1 MTKEDYNNKI
11 IEDAVKVLKGDGI
24 IIVPT
29 DTVYGLAIDS
39 KSEVAFN
46 KVYEAKKR
54 NLNKKLPIVVDTYD
68 RLKSLCYITDDELN
82 RLHPYYPGK
91 ITLVL
96 KRKDSDDTVAVRMI
110 HNEII
115 NKIIEKLDSP
125 LMLTSANISGKE
137 TSEDILTILDD
148 FDGKVDMVIMGNK
161 VSNVSSTIVE
171 LVDGKL
177 TLIREG
183 ALPFNEIEEKFYRG

>member
-11 IEDAVKVLKGDGI
+11 IEDAVKVLKDDGI

-46 KVYEAKKR
+46 KVYEIKKR

-68 RLKSLCYITDDELN
+68 RLKSLCYITDDELK

-91 ITLVL
+91 LTLVL
-96 KRKDSDDTVAVRMI
+96 KRKDRDDTIAVRMI

-161 VSNVSSTIVE
+161 VSSISSTIVE
-171 LVDGKL
+171 LKDGKL

-183 ALPFNEIEEKFYRG
+183 ALSFNEIEENFYRG

>member
-11 IEDAVKVLKGDGI
+11 IDDAVSVLKNDGI

-46 KVYEAKKR
+46 KIYEVKKR
-54 NLNKKLPIVVDTYD
+54 SLSKKLPIVVDTYG
-68 RLKSLCYITDDELN
+68 RLKSLCEITEDELK

-91 ITLVL
+91 LTLVL
-96 KRKDSDDTVAVRMI
+96 KKKDSEDTVAVRMI
-110 HNEII
+110 NNEII
-115 NKIIEKLDSP
+115 NKIIERLDSP
-125 LMLTSANISGKE
+125 LMLTSANISGKDI
-137 TSEDILTILDD
+137 SKDILTILDD
-148 FDGKVDMVIMGNK
+148 FDGKVDMVIMGSK
-161 VSNVSSTIVE
+161 VSDVSSTIVE
-171 LVDGKL
+171 LKDGKL

-183 ALPFNEIEEKFYRG
+183 ALPFDEIEQSFYRR

>member
-11 IEDAVKVLKGDGI
+11 IDDAVSVLKKDGI

-46 KVYEAKKR
+46 KIYEVKKR
-54 NLNKKLPIVVDTYD
+54 SLSKKLPIVVDTYD
-68 RLKSLCYITDDELN
+68 RLKSLCEITEDELK
-82 RLHPYYPGK
+82 RLHPHYPGK
-91 ITLVL
+91 LTLVL
-96 KRKDSDDTVAVRMI
+96 KKKDSEDTVAVRMI
-110 HNEII
+110 NNEII
-115 NKIIEKLDSP
+115 NKIIERLDSP
-125 LMLTSANISGKE
+125 LMLTSANISGKDI
-137 TSEDILTILDD
+137 SKDILTILDD

-161 VSNVSSTIVE
+161 VSDVSSTIVE
-171 LVDGKL
+171 LKDGKL

-183 ALPFNEIEEKFYRG
+183 ALPFDEIEQSFYRR

>member
-11 IEDAVKVLKGDGI
+11 IDDAVSVLKKDGI

-46 KVYEAKKR
+46 KIYEVKKR
-54 NLNKKLPIVVDTYD
+54 SLSKKLPIVVDTYD
-68 RLKSLCYITDDELN
+68 RLKSLCEITEDELK

-91 ITLVL
+91 LTLVL
-96 KRKDSDDTVAVRMI
+96 KKKDSEDTVAVRMI
-110 HNEII
+110 NNEII
-115 NKIIEKLDSP
+115 NKIIERLDSP
-125 LMLTSANISGKE
+125 LMLTSANISGKDI
-137 TSEDILTILDD
+137 SKDILTILDD

-161 VSNVSSTIVE
+161 VSDVSSTIVE
-171 LVDGKL
+171 LKDGKL

-183 ALPFNEIEEKFYRG
+183 ALPFDEIEQSFYRR